1 MSSPVKGSQP
11 KSVCFLKLVFG
22 QLSSLS
28 CFIVDLNDTS
38 AGHKGNGKRVS
49 HPDPVGWDQKY

>member
-1 MSSPVKGSQP
+1 MSLPVKRSQP

-28 CFIVDLNDTS
+28 CFVVGLNDTS
-38 AGHKGNGKRVS
+38 AGHKGNTRRVQ
-49 HPDPVGWDQKY
+49 DQK